1 MTSDILSR
9 FKDVQPSLSSSFQSI
24 QADVTPDCRIVFRD
38 GRGCFIMGWLFM
50 LVIFC
55 IIPVWIAYTQPFV
68 DGILRYIL
76 FTFAG
81 LSAVFLI
88 LTAHYLI
95 VPPADFEIDP
105 NSRQITIYGGFP
117 ISRPRY
123 VVPIDSIRT
132 FVDYNLIADATK
144 NSSFYLV
151 TESGIIYSFG
161 DIMPELTGKILGY
174 ICDTLVVSIVDQIY
188 GSAWYPPEA
197 FPFRPKT
204 GNKIDIQK
212 LLETATILYDP
223 ESGETPD
230 WVRNS

>member
-9 FKDVQPSLSSSFQSI
+9 FKEVQPSLSSSFQSI
-24 QADVTPDCRIVFRD
+24 QADVTSDGRIVFRD
-38 GRGCFIMGWLFM
+38 GRGCYIMAWLFM
-50 LVIFC
+50 LVIC
-55 IIPVWIAYTQPFV
+55 AIPVWVAYTQPFV
-68 DGILRYIL
+68 DGILRYAL
-76 FTFAG
+76 FTLAGIFAV
-81 LSAVFLI
+81 LLI

-95 VPPADFEIDP
+95 VTPADFEIDP
-105 NSRQITIYGGFP
+105 SLRQITIYGGFP
-117 ISRPRY
+117 ISRHKY
-123 VVPIDSIRT
+123 AVQIDKIRT

-174 ICDTLVVSIVDQIY
+174 ICGKLVVSITDQIY

-197 FPFRPKT
+197 FPFRPGT
-204 GNKIDIQK
+204 GRKIDIQK

-230 WVRNS
+230 WVKHS